1 MRAVC
6 ADCPLA
12 FVAAKP
18 VVYAHGESV
27 DSSER
32 ASASIIGS
40 GRERKRP
47 SFERAPIVIN
57 CSGCGTFTGRHM
69 NALTT
74 LNVVALA
81 PIPRPRISITAT
93 ENRGVRRS
101 RLNANCRSFMTPPF
115 LRYWQSGRRKRRF
128 DSADETAAEIG

>member
-1 MRAVC
+1 MREVDD
-6 ADCPLA
+6 DCLLA
-12 FVAAKP
+12 SVAARP
-18 VVYAHGESV
+18 LLYAHGELL

-32 ASASIIGS
+32 ASASISGS
-40 GRERKRP
+40 GIGRTRP
-47 SFERAPIVIN
+47 SLEREPIRTN

-93 ENRGVRRS
+93 EKRGARRT
-101 RLNANCRSFMTPPF
+101 RL
-115 LRYWQSGRRKRRF
+115 
-128 DSADETAAEIG
+128 